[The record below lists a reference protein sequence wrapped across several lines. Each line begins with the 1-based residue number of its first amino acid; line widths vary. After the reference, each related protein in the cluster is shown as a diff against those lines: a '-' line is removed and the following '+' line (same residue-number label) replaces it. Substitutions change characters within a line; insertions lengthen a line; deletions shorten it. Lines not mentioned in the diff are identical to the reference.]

1 MALAHL
7 VVADL
12 MWVSVTM
19 WFVYTLPALLGAL
32 FLRRAYILP
41 LAIVAL
47 VLAVGSALHYHQDG
61 APQTWLRVGSAA
73 GIILLAIG
81 LAKAQPITSSPKE
94 DKRTRRVPVRKKI
107 FDASDQENETTG
119 TKSDAPGRPLTM
131 ERRKKRNL
139 PSDAAAQMEELELL
153 TRRLIQIQEQQ
164 QQTISRELHDNVA
177 QVLTAVNARMT
188 LARTA
193 KAKIPAWLQH
203 ELCDLQENIDLALTD
218 IRTLAR
224 ELRPSLLDHCGFAA
238 ALENHVQGVRERT
251 GMDFALQVDGEA
263 AVSFDNESLTHLFR
277 LVQEALQNIE
287 EHSGASRAWLR
298 LAQQEDEMQLEIG
311 DNGRAFTEE
320 RLVEAQRD
328 GHLGLLGMR
337 ERAELLG
344 GSFLLEAVPDRGTT
358 IRVSVPAPPPPKTT
372 LNSTYENHLSPHC

>member
-1 MALAHL
+1 
-7 VVADL
+7 
-12 MWVSVTM
+12 
-19 WFVYTLPALLGAL
+19 
-32 FLRRAYILP
+32 
-41 LAIVAL
+41 
-47 VLAVGSALHYHQDG
+47 
-61 APQTWLRVGSAA
+61 
-73 GIILLAIG
+73 
-81 LAKAQPITSSPKE
+81 
-94 DKRTRRVPVRKKI
+94 
-107 FDASDQENETTG
+107 
-119 TKSDAPGRPLTM
+119 M

-139 PSDAAAQMEELELL
+139 PSDAAAQMEDLELL

-203 ELCDLQENIDLALTD
+203 ELCDLQENIDVALTD

-238 ALENHVQGVRERT
+238 ALEKHVQGFRERT
-251 GMDFALQVDGEA
+251 GMDFALELDGEA

-344 GSFLLEAVPDRGTT
+344 GSFLLEAVPDRGTS
-358 IRVSVPAPPPPKTT
+358 IRVSVPVPPPRK
-372 LNSTYENHLSPHC
+372 NDAEFHL